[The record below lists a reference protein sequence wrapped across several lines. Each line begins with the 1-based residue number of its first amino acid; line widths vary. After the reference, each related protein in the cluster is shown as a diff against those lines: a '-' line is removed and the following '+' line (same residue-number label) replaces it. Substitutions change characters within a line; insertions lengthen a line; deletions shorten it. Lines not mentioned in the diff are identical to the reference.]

1 MKILLLEAGR
11 CGIITNSNVQS
22 VRFGRL
28 AQRERRC
35 LTSTRPGVQI
45 PHRPPLTQRPPA
57 MGVFFVSGAALLD
70 LNPARR
76 PCYARKTIRGT
87 RHSPHG
93 LAWMMPLLCCKLM
106 RLSGARP
113 FGSTSFPVPASLVPT
128 LSGLLFGSSRRSSCR
143 KNDAKTPKSTV
154 GGRSIPRKSG
164 AARFRFVSGAHDL
177 GFCKPGIHYM

>member
-1 MKILLLEAGR
+1 MWHNNELERAKRSFWAIGAAGAQVPYKHKA
-11 CGIITNSNVQS
+11 GGSNPSSPTTNSETSSNGGLFIS
-22 VRFGRL
+22 
-28 AQRERRC
+28 RELC
-35 LTSTRPGVQI
+35 G
-45 PHRPPLTQRPPA
+45 
-57 MGVFFVSGAALLD
+57 D
-70 LNPARR
+70 LNPAGR

-128 LSGLLFGSSRRSSCR
+128 LSGLLFGSSRRPPCR
-143 KNDAKTPKSTV
+143 KNVAKTPKSTV

>member
-1 MKILLLEAGR
+1 MWHNNELERAKRSFWAIGAAGAQVPYKHKA
-11 CGIITNSNVQS
+11 GGSNPSSPTTNSETS
-22 VRFGRL
+22 SDGGLFHFWGAVRGFEPRSKASL
-28 AQRERRC
+28 CSKDDPRNK
-35 LTSTRPGVQI
+35 V
-45 PHRPPLTQRPPA
+45 
-57 MGVFFVSGAALLD
+57 FVSWFCSD
-70 LNPARR
+70 
-76 PCYARKTIRGT
+76 
-87 RHSPHG
+87 
-93 LAWMMPLLCCKLM
+93 MPLLCCKLM

-128 LSGLLFGSSRRSSCR
+128 LSGLLFGSSRRPPCR